1 MEHFW
6 YLFAAYTVIMV
17 VIFGYVLF
25 MFYQQRRLR
34 GEIDSLKEALKE
46 KGED

>member
-6 YLFAAYTVIMV
+6 YLFAAYAVIMV

-25 MFYQQRRLR
+25 MFYKQRRLR

>member
-1 MEHFW
+1 MEYFW
-6 YLFAAYTVIMV
+6 YLFAAYTIIMV

-34 GEIDSLKEALKE
+34 REIDSLKEALKE